1 MGKPQ
6 GKGWRPVKLWTINN
20 IVIPWHPVVPHPHQ
34 LIPSIPTKSKFF
46 TVTDLHSAFFSISV
60 DETGQYLS
68 AFTWEGKQFTWTVMP
83 QGFTESPYFLQIL
96 KADLIQS
103 SPEAQLCCNMC
114 MICFFAPFQAS
125 SQEDCVQ
132 VVALLALKG
141 QKVAQNFLVCPNPG
155 SVFIAYD
162 IWTRASPRYRQA
174 SNCPKFSQT
183 QNEVPAAR
191 LSWAC

>member
-1 MGKPQ
+1 MHSLVFQLMKPVNTFLPSLGKE
-6 GKGWRPVKLWTINN
+6 NN
-20 IVIPWHPVVPHPHQ
+20 SPGEQCLKV
-34 LIPSIPTKSKFF
+34 L
-46 TVTDLHSAFFSISV
+46 L
-60 DETGQYLS
+60 
-68 AFTWEGKQFTWTVMP
+68 
-83 QGFTESPYFLQIL
+83 SPYFLQIL

-162 IWTRASPRYRQA
+162 I
-174 SNCPKFSQT
+174 
-183 QNEVPAAR
+183 
-191 LSWAC
+191 

>member
-1 MGKPQ
+1 M
-6 GKGWRPVKLWTINN
+6 L
-20 IVIPWHPVVPHPHQ
+20 
-34 LIPSIPTKSKFF
+34 LICIPTGSKFF
-46 TVTDLHSAFFSISV
+46 KLIHAAQSLVFQLMNLDSTFL
-60 DETGQYLS
+60 LS
-68 AFTWEGKQFTWTVMP
+68 FWKETVMP

-162 IWTRASPRYRQA
+162 I
-174 SNCPKFSQT
+174 
-183 QNEVPAAR
+183 
-191 LSWAC
+191 

>member
-1 MGKPQ
+1 
-6 GKGWRPVKLWTINN
+6 
-20 IVIPWHPVVPHPHQ
+20 
-34 LIPSIPTKSKFF
+34 
-46 TVTDLHSAFFSISV
+46 
-60 DETGQYLS
+60 
-68 AFTWEGKQFTWTVMP
+68 MP

-114 MICFFAPFQAS
+114 MICFFDPFQAS

-162 IWTRASPRYRQA
+162 I
-174 SNCPKFSQT
+174 
-183 QNEVPAAR
+183 
-191 LSWAC
+191 